1 MPFDT
6 KPVVRPYEAFVYGN
20 SADEPNKLAEHCL
33 EEIESTLKSVERV
46 TACFGAQGS
55 NDRRRLQS
63 AKTGT
68 FRLGR

>member
-1 MPFDT
+1 VPFDT

-33 EEIESTLKSVERV
+33 EEIELKSVERV